1 MVDGNGRTE
10 PVAGSMSSS
19 AAPRMLFVTL
29 ARPTEGKNQ
38 HRLPVC
44 RSPHNRQFAP
54 RPAAWL
60 GSWAANSTRPRDAG
74 KMPAQREADMIE
86 LGTTDAKFLRIA
98 YAEAKAGFEEGGC
111 PIGSVLAEGDRLI
124 AQGRNQRVQQGDPIA
139 HGEMDCLRK
148 AGRQKSYRRMT
159 LYTSLSPCM
168 MCTGTIIQFGIPRV
182 IIGEATNFAGNP
194 EILRQRGIEVIIA
207 DDPDCIAL
215 MARFIREKP
224 ELWNED
230 IMED

>member
-1 MVDGNGRTE
+1 MAKLSE
-10 PVAGSMSSS
+10 
-19 AAPRMLFVTL
+19 
-29 ARPTEGKNQ
+29 
-38 HRLPVC
+38 
-44 RSPHNRQFAP
+44 
-54 RPAAWL
+54 
-60 GSWAANSTRPRDAG
+60 
-74 KMPAQREADMIE
+74 I
-86 LGTTDAKFLRIA
+86 DAKFLRLA
-98 YAEAKAGFEEGGC
+98 YDEAAAGFAEGGC
-111 PIGSVLAEGDRLI
+111 PIGSVLAEGERLI
-124 AQGRNQRVQQGDPIA
+124 ASGRNQRVQQGDPIA

-182 IIGEATNFAGNP
+182 IVGEAINFPGNP
-194 EILRQRGIEVIIA
+194 DFLRERAVEVIIA

-230 IMED
+230 IMEDE